1 MQKPQSSKSGSSPR
15 GRGKRTQSVGRDH
28 GGGLI
33 PARAGKTAS
42 WRWPS
47 LPVKAHPRVGG
58 ENGGQGGD
66 RRPLGGSSPRGRGKR
81 SPHTPV
87 KQAERLIPA
96 WAGKTSHHHP
106 PKQAPGAHPRMG
118 GENGVMQVLKM
129 MDPGSSPRGRGKR
142 PFQASTASWARLIPA
157 RAGKTHIPD
166 LEGAHLGAHPRA
178 GGENPSERCAAAP
191 GRGSSPRGRGK
202 LSARETDWPRARLI
216 PARAGK
222 TPWATLKTLQQ
233 AGSSPRGRGKRLTAS
248 SRCISTG
255 LIPARAGKTGGRTCP
270 PASPAAH
277 PRAGGENW
285 LAFCAAWSFSG
296 SSPRGR
302 GKHIEPFT
310 RPACVR
316 LIPARAGKTF
326 AGFAGSPAIS
336 AHPRAGGENQV
347 IRVVVTCCGRLIPA
361 RAGKTGMTWHP
372 ARKTRAHPRAG
383 GENFH
388 LARALQRR
396 GGSSPRGRGKLQG
409 HGTKHRPRGLIPARA
424 GKTDYR
430 RNKPEGWRAHPRA
443 GGENL
448 SRYPG
453 GEAWQGSSPRGRG
466 KPKRLA
472 SNGVRPVAHPRAG
485 GEN

>member
-1 MQKPQSSKSGSSPR
+1 
-15 GRGKRTQSVGRDH
+15 
-28 GGGLI
+28 
-33 PARAGKTAS
+33 
-42 WRWPS
+42 
-47 LPVKAHPRVGG
+47 
-58 ENGGQGGD
+58 
-66 RRPLGGSSPRGRGKR
+66 
-81 SPHTPV
+81 
-87 KQAERLIPA
+87 
-96 WAGKTSHHHP
+96 
-106 PKQAPGAHPRMG
+106 
-118 GENGVMQVLKM
+118 MQVLKM

-142 PFQASTASWARLIPA
+142 DGRLGHYRPGRLIPA
-157 RAGKTHIPD
+157 RAGKTAWQAGGRDGDRAHPRAGGENALPSIRLRASLGSSPRGRGKPRRGQRPPRLPGLIPARAGKTVD
-166 LEGAHLGAHPRA
+166 VNGCFFGGGAHPRA

-383 GENFH
+383 GENEGH
-388 LARALQRR
+388 EAMSPVAP
-396 GGSSPRGRGKLQG
+396 GSSPRGRGKRRAR
-409 HGTKHRPRGLIPARA
+409 RPQRAVPRLIPARA
-424 GKTDYR
+424 GKTR
-430 RNKPEGWRAHPRA
+430 TTICQMASGAAHPRA
-443 GGENL
+443 GGENVALL
-448 SRYPG
+448 SQQKPMR
-453 GEAWQGSSPRGRG
+453 GSSPRGRG
-466 KPKRLA
+466 KRVSPKLIRLVA
-472 SNGVRPVAHPRAG
+472 RLIPARAGKTATRPRPRSSRTAHPRAG
-485 GEN
+485 GENTYCKISIH